1 MSVFSEKSLLYTLI
15 TIGIVITAN
24 AFGNKIKSAINPEKG
39 EDELIRKYLLN
50 ESPLYGYNRPKL
62 WIHTKYEYNS
72 RKWKSFG
79 SRSSTDLNQPYIHL
93 TIKSIINH
101 CGDDFNVCLID
112 DDSFSQLIPGWKTNV
127 SKLPEPQRHYYRE
140 QGLIEL
146 LYIYGGFVVPN
157 SFVCMKNLAPLY
169 AKHIA
174 NDKPFVLEKPN
185 HDASIIKN
193 QRSQKFTANGMFI
206 GAPKR
211 NAVIKD
217 MVDYLRQKNKN
228 PHYSSE
234 GDFFGY
240 TSKWL
245 DNEVSRNH
253 INLIDGIYIGVK
265 KIDKS
270 PVLIE
275 NLLENEPIEFCSKRT
290 CGIYI
295 PEDEMLKRSAYNWF
309 PVTSIHNLLNS
320 NIIISKYLNMS
331 ISEPEKRE
339 KQKVCDHLKTVVA
352 I

>member
-1 MSVFSEKSLLYTLI
+1 MSLFSEKNLLYTIATL
-15 TIGIVITAN
+15 GILFVAN
-24 AFGNKIKSAINPEKG
+24 AFGNKIKDAINPDKG

-62 WIHTKYEYNS
+62 WIHTKYEYNT

-112 DDSFSQLIPGWKTNV
+112 DDSFKQLIPGWKIDVAN
-127 SKLPEPQRHYYRE
+127 LPEPKRHLIRE
-140 QGLIEL
+140 QALIEL
-146 LYIYGGFVVPN
+146 LYIYGGFIVPN
-157 SFVCMKNLAPLY
+157 SFVCLRNLAPLF
-169 AKHIA
+169 AKNIG
-174 NDKPFVLEKPN
+174 NDKPFVLEKIN
-185 HDASIIKN
+185 HNVSIVKN
-193 QRSQKFTANGMFI
+193 QRSQIYTANSMFI

-217 MVDYLRQKNKN
+217 MADYLKLRNES
-228 PHYSSE
+228 PHTHSE
-234 GDFFGY
+234 NDFFGY

-253 INLIDGIYIGVK
+253 FNIVDGIYIGVK
-265 KIDKS
+265 TADRN

-275 NLLENEPIEFCSKRT
+275 NLLEEKPLEFCNKRT
-290 CGIYI
+290 HGILI
-295 PEDEMLKRSAYNWF
+295 PEDEMLNRSAYNWF
-309 PVTSIHNLLNS
+309 PVTSINNILNS
-320 NIIISKYLNMS
+320 NMLISKYLQMS
-331 ISEPEKRE
+331 IREPEVRDV
-339 KQKVCDHLKTVVA
+339 QKVENALKTVVA